1 VSGRPPALDL
11 ELEAAVQDAVREAVR
26 TGIAASAHDCSE
38 GGIAIALAESCLA
51 GGIGADVHLP
61 DDVPLHAALFSET
74 QSRVVVTCAEDDVD
88 ALLELCD
95 TAQVPYAVIGTVGGD
110 ELVLEGVE
118 PLSVAELRSAWE
130 PTLERLV
137 HGG

>member
-1 VSGRPPALDL
+1 
-11 ELEAAVQDAVREAVR
+11 VREAVR
-26 TGIAASAHDCSE
+26 TGIVASAHDCSE
-38 GGIAIALAESCLA
+38 GGIVVTLAESCIA

-110 ELVLEGVE
+110 GLAIEGVDTAA
-118 PLSVAELRSAWE
+118 VDGLREVFETAL
-130 PTLERLV
+130 PRLV
-137 HGG
+137 RGESAD